1 MSRTTPYADL
11 GKVPNDLISKG
22 FPAEGFKVTTEA
34 KVPAG
39 VALKTALEKGPK
51 GVKLTVENTDYKW
64 VVGGANCALKAKWAS
79 DQLFDAS
86 IAVTDIVRPG
96 TEIKPWYNQTYDSDT
111 KSLVRK
117 GGLAFGFVNDRVNFS
132 FKPEIDCVPRL
143 PQNFESTLVVQGPT
157 NLFWG
162 GKVKHID
169 LPSEDVQKEESA
181 WSFDVRL
188 HYVLPDSSFTVALEP
203 DAKAKGR
210 NPPSQLSFTWFQSLS
225 ETLKVATSFL
235 IPPGSASPT
244 ATIACENKWD
254 STTTVKSKLSITGD
268 KENRVAFVYTHNVS
282 PFAVASFGADLN
294 ANKLVGADSKDTKD
308 HNFGF
313 ELQLK

>member
-11 GKVPNDLISKG
+11 VKIPNDLIGKG
-22 FPAEGFKVTTEA
+22 FPGEGFKVTTEA
-34 KVPAG
+34 KIPAG
-39 VALKTALEKGPK
+39 VALKTAMEKGPK

-79 DQLFDAS
+79 DQLFEAS
-86 IAVTDIVRPG
+86 VAVTDLVTPG
-96 TEIKPWYNQTYDSDT
+96 TEIKPWYNQSFDSDT

-117 GGLAFGFVNDRVNFS
+117 QGLVFGFVNDRVNFS
-132 FKPEIDCVPRL
+132 FKPEIESVTRV
-143 PQNFESTLVVQGPT
+143 PQNFEAALVIQGPQ

-162 GKVKHID
+162 AKVKHN
-169 LPSEDVQKEESA
+169 PPKEAEESDSA
-181 WSFDVRL
+181 WDVDVRL
-188 HYVLPDSSFTVALEP
+188 HYVLPDTSFTVALEP

-210 NPPSQLSFTWFQSLS
+210 HPPSQLSFTWFQSLS
-225 ETLKVATSFL
+225 DNLKVATSFL

-244 ATIACENKWD
+244 GTIACENKWD
-254 STTTVKSKLSITGD
+254 STTVKSKLTISGD
-268 KENRVAFVYTHNVS
+268 KENRVAFAYTRNVS
-282 PFAVASFGADLN
+282 THAVASFGADLN